1 MLGRIGQEQIEQLR
15 SINQTMDALLGEMD
29 AIRQTQAQGLALQQA
44 MLAREVF
51 QDRMEEFVY
60 QFQKMITEFQKSQPE
75 FPPST
80 QYFILD
86 SMFRQI
92 DAASLSTAVV
102 KGRENKAVF
111 DDCVSKGKTLYRQL
125 TKHPEVAQ
133 AIRWAEGERKKQLS
147 LQQQKA
153 GEEQKRR
160 EEVQDIGRQIE
171 RLEASRKKLT
181 LMEWFKNRFGKQ
193 PVPVQ
198 IAMWVSTALFGF
210 RCSTSSRWPPMKLH

>member
-1 MLGRIGQEQIEQLR
+1 
-15 SINQTMDALLGEMD
+15 
-29 AIRQTQAQGLALQQA
+29 
-44 MLAREVF
+44 
-51 QDRMEEFVY
+51 MEEFVY

-198 IAMWVSTALFGF
+198 IAMWVFYGFIWIPLFYKFSVASNEAALNEVADKKIE
-210 RCSTSSRWPPMKLH
+210 KLEERLAILQAAL